1 MFGGKKG
8 TEAGS
13 SIPVQVETVIGPNA
27 VIKGTLSSS
36 APIRIDGE
44 FEGDISCSA
53 EIVIGQTGRVK
64 AQISARAAVVA
75 GSVNG
80 NMNVSEKLEVLA
92 SAKLVGDLQA
102 GALVIAEGAV
112 FKGNC
117 GMKQSTD

>member
-8 TEAGS
+8 TEANS
-13 SIPVQVETVIGPNA
+13 ANPVQVATIIGPNA
-27 VIKGTLSSS
+27 MIKGVLSSS
-36 APIRIDGE
+36 EPIRIDGE
-44 FEGDISCSA
+44 VEGEISCTA
-53 EIVIGQTGRVK
+53 EVIVGQTGQVR
-64 AQISARAAVVA
+64 ATISARTAIIA

-80 NMNVSEKLEVLA
+80 NMIVSEKLEVLS

-117 GMKQSTD
+117 GMKN

>member
-8 TEAGS
+8 AEVGS
-13 SIPVQVETVIGPNA
+13 STPVQVETFIGPNA

-44 FEGDISCSA
+44 FEGDISCTA

-75 GSVNG
+75 GAVTG

-92 SAKLVGDLQA
+92 SAKVVGDLQA
-102 GALVIAEGAV
+102 GSLVIAEGAV

-117 GMKQSTD
+117 GMKQSVE